1 MPPLATLCHPLPHCR
16 FDLRLYVLVL
26 SATPLRVL
34 LFKEGLARFC
44 TEPYKAPTEGNMEQ
58 AYMHLTNFAIN
69 KHSEKF
75 SIDDEGEG
83 GHKRSVSSLMQY
95 ADGLHSPWLYLL
107 TPYSACP
114 LWL

>member
-1 MPPLATLCHPLPHCR
+1 M
-16 FDLRLYVLVL
+16 LVL

-83 GHKRSVSSLMQY
+83 GHKRSVSSLMQC
-95 ADGLHSPWLYLL
+95 ADRGGVGLGVRGRVGLHSPWL
-107 TPYSACP
+107 
-114 LWL
+114 

>member
-1 MPPLATLCHPLPHCR
+1 MPHTLGTYTPGYSR
-16 FDLRLYVLVL
+16 LVL
-26 SATPLRVL
+26 HPTPN
-34 LFKEGLARFC
+34 
-44 TEPYKAPTEGNMEQ
+44 PNPNQ